1 MKLSAYISF
10 ILLLLAV
17 ACHSNHP
24 EVSPQHSSALADSTW
39 ANHLTQKISLEE
51 LPVDVK
57 EEIYNDEIFHGLDIS
72 DITKITKDNFTYYD
86 MTFKDADGQL
96 IMVFYDEKGEIIVP
110 NN

>member
-1 MKLSAYISF
+1 FLLFFFFQAEDGIRDFHVTGVQTCALPIFNQMKLSAYISF

-57 EEIYNDEIFHGLDIS
+57 EEIYNDEILDRKS
-72 DITKITKDNFTYYD
+72 
-86 MTFKDADGQL
+86 
-96 IMVFYDEKGEIIVP
+96 VV
-110 NN
+110 